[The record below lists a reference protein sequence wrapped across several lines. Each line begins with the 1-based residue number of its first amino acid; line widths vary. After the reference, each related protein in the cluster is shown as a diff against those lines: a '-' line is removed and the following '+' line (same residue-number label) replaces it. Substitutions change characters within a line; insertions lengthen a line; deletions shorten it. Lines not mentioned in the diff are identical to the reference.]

1 MMDYEHMQGLFQM
14 LKVKYVFKR
23 NWSKI
28 SSWGMV
34 EVMHEV
40 LLEAT
45 KATFAFAKYIDVN
58 VDEATTTNNTQ
69 WLSIHLYV
77 VQGWK
82 RILIFLC
89 VETIGVFA
97 TSDNVFGLIVKS
109 LFKVGKTS
117 GEIGQRGV

>member
-1 MMDYEHMQGLFQM
+1 MMDYKHMQGLFQM
-14 LKVKYVFKR
+14 LKVKYVLRR
-23 NWSKI
+23 NWSYF

-34 EVMHEV
+34 EVMHKV
-40 LLEAT
+40 AT
-45 KATFAFAKYIDVN
+45 KATFASVNFIDVN
-58 VDEATTTNNTQ
+58 VIEATTTNNMQ

-89 VETIGVFA
+89 VDTIRVFA
-97 TSDNVFGLIVKS
+97 TSNNVFGLIVKS

-117 GEIGQRGV
+117 